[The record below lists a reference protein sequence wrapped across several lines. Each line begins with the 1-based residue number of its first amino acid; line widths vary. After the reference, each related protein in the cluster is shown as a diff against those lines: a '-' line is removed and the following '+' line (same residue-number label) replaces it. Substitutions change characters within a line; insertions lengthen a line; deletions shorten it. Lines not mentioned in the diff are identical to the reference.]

1 MQEGFVG
8 NILSHIGISTGN
20 DWEALCVDCY
30 RMRYQSEH
38 YVEIPA
44 AHGGD
49 TGIEGY
55 TQSGIVHQCYFP
67 ERTYSDPDLYEHLR
81 NKLTADIEKLKNN
94 AQRFGEL
101 GVPPVKEWHF
111 NIPEYK
117 DSRIIQHAEAKRKEL
132 LEAKRNN
139 ADGFLHICDDIKLCC
154 SI

>member
-1 MQEGFVG
+1 MG